1 MWKTAAN
8 LFFPEFCAGCNE
20 ALTTGE
26 KVICTY
32 CRHHLPMTNHHELDK
47 NELWQKFYGRLDI
60 QFVGAQFYFHKKGI
74 VQQLIHNLKYRGNQD
89 IGEAIGDWYGSLLR
103 NHSALQDLDEII
115 PTPLHRRRLRERGYN
130 QVTTFGKSLSQKLKI
145 SYNDSL
151 LYRSQYSSSQTFK
164 NLLERSMSTKPMF
177 YVQNPEKHS
186 NKHFLLIDDVITTG
200 ATLEA
205 CGRALM
211 QIENAKLSIVCM
223 AMSH

>member
-20 ALTTGE
+20 ALATGE
-26 KVICTY
+26 KVICTS

-89 IGEAIGDWYGSLLR
+89 IGEAIGNWYGSLLV

-115 PTPLHRRRLRERGYN
+115 PTPLHKRRLRERGYN
-130 QVTTFGKSLSQKLKI
+130 QVTTFGRSLSQKLEI
-145 SYNDSL
+145 PYNDSL
-151 LYRSQYSSSQTFK
+151 LFRSQYSSSQTFK

-177 YVQNPEKHS
+177 YVQNPEKHR